1 MKRIPALLRTRPRM
15 VADRA
20 APSSA
25 AVDGDVPD
33 AAVWSKPLRLPSL
46 MGVVMV
52 AVALSACDRPP
63 QTGQEHADEATRA
76 ACRQR
81 ADETYNQQ
89 NRAEIYSPPPT
100 VNTPYSANY
109 TPGITDRGL
118 SDLFVHDRMISDC
131 IRNTGTGA
139 ERNPPSPL
147 KR

>member
-1 MKRIPALLRTRPRM
+1 MKRVMGHSRTTSRDPVAARP
-15 VADRA
+15 VVDHGLA
-20 APSSA
+20 ASRVTA
-25 AVDGDVPD
+25 GF
-33 AAVWSKPLRLPSL
+33 WSKTLRLFAQI
-46 MGVVMV
+46 GVLSV

-63 QTGQEHADEATRA
+63 QSAQEHADEATRA

-89 NRAEIYSPPPT
+89 NRAEIYSPPPQ
-100 VNTPYSANY
+100 VNAPFSGNY